1 MTGTELH
8 RLFQALSDAGG
19 PLSGISYSALTV
31 PGSGGHMV
39 ALSATGM
46 PGLLIQTAAEG
57 SRPTRIQLSGL
68 NASFGVACT
77 VAIDGSAP
85 QKRDI
90 SILECTAPEEVRP
103 IFAEIG
109 GSFLRLLGE
118 RPTMAQTAAA
128 VTRFAA
134 IFASL
139 TRPSRQSV
147 TGLIGELMLLAL
159 SSNVSAAIACWRARQ
174 TDHFDFVAPDA
185 RVECKASSSG
195 MRLHSLSWEQCNPPP
210 GPALVASVFVDS
222 AGGGTSV
229 RELLAR
235 IEGRLSASPEAAIRL
250 RETVAAT
257 MGAALRSCL
266 DVRFDEAVC
275 HASLQWFDLREVP
288 AIRGELPD
296 GISSLRFTSN
306 LGVASPIHPSAL
318 EGTRLSALVPTG

>member
-1 MTGTELH
+1 MTGIELH
-8 RLFQALSDAGG
+8 RLFQALSDASDPQGG
-19 PLSGISYSALTV
+19 VGYSALTV

-46 PGLLIQTAAEG
+46 PGLLIQTVPG
-57 SRPTRIQLSGL
+57 GTKPPRIQLSGL

-77 VAIDGSAP
+77 VAVDGSAP
-85 QKRDI
+85 QERSI
-90 SILECTAPEEVRP
+90 SILECTAPEEIRP

-118 RPTMAQTAAA
+118 NPTMVQTAAA

-159 SSNVSAAIACWRARQ
+159 SSDASAAINCWRASQ

-210 GPALVASVFVDS
+210 GPALVASLFVDS

-235 IEGRLSASPEAAIRL
+235 IENRLSATPEAAARL

-257 MGAALRSCL
+257 MGAALRPCL

-275 HASLQWFDLREVP
+275 HASLQWFDLRDVP
-288 AIRGELPD
+288 AIRGEMPA
-296 GISSLRFTSN
+296 GISSVRFTSN
-306 LGVASPIHPSAL
+306 LGAAAPTHPSAL
-318 EGTRLSALVPTG
+318 EGTHLRALIPIS

>member
-1 MTGTELH
+1 
-8 RLFQALSDAGG
+8 
-19 PLSGISYSALTV
+19 
-31 PGSGGHMV
+31 MV
-39 ALSATGM
+39 ALSSTGM
-46 PGLLIQTAAEG
+46 PALLIQTATGG
-57 SRPTRIQLSGL
+57 SKPSRIQLSGL
-68 NASFGVACT
+68 NASFGVACS
-77 VAIDGSAP
+77 VAVDGSTP
-85 QKRDI
+85 QERDI
-90 SILECTAPEEVRP
+90 SILECTAPEEMRP

-109 GSFLRLLGE
+109 GSFMRLLGE
-118 RPTMAQTAAA
+118 HPTMAQTAAA

-159 SSNVSAAIACWRARQ
+159 SSNVSEAIACWRVSP
-174 TDHFDFVAPDA
+174 TDHFDFVAPDS

-235 IEGRLSASPEAAIRL
+235 IEGRLSSSPEAAARL

-257 MGAALRSCL
+257 MGATLRSCL

-296 GISSLRFTSN
+296 GINGLRFTSN
-306 LGVASPIHPSAL
+306 LGIASPIHPLAL
-318 EGTRLSALVPTG
+318 EGTRLNALFPAR

>member
-1 MTGTELH
+1 LTGTELH
-8 RLFQALSDAGG
+8 RLFKALTDAAC
-19 PLSGISYSALTV
+19 PPSGVGYSALTV

-46 PGLLIQTAAEG
+46 PALLIQTAAG
-57 SRPTRIQLSGL
+57 GTKPSRIQLSGL
-68 NASFGVACT
+68 NALFGVACNLA
-77 VAIDGSAP
+77 VDGSTP
-85 QKRDI
+85 QERNI
-90 SILECTAPEEVRP
+90 SILECTAPEEMRL

-118 RPTMAQTAAA
+118 HPTMAQTAAA

-147 TGLIGELMLLAL
+147 TGLIGELMLLVL
-159 SSNVSAAIACWRARQ
+159 SSNVSETIMCWRASQ

-210 GPALVASVFVDS
+210 GPALVASLFVDS

-235 IEGRLSASPEAAIRL
+235 IEGRLGASPEAAARL

-257 MGAALRSCL
+257 MGVALRGCL

-275 HASLQWFDLREVP
+275 HASLQWFDLRQVP

-306 LGVASPIHPSAL
+306 LGFASPVDPSVL
-318 EGTRLSALVPTG
+318 ERTHLRALVPSG

>member
-1 MTGTELH
+1 MTGLELQ
-8 RLFQALSDAGG
+8 RLFQALSDAGSPQG
-19 PLSGISYSALTV
+19 GVGYSALTV

-46 PGLLIQTAAEG
+46 PGLLIQTAAG
-57 SRPTRIQLSGL
+57 GTKPLRVQLSGL

-77 VAIDGSAP
+77 VAIDGAAP
-85 QKRDI
+85 QERNV
-90 SILECTAPEEVRP
+90 SILECTAPAEARP
-103 IFAEIG
+103 IFAEFG

-118 RPTMAQTAAA
+118 RPTMAQTAMA
-128 VTRFAA
+128 VSRFAA

-139 TRPSRQSV
+139 TRPTRQSV
-147 TGLIGELMLLAL
+147 TGLIGELMLLVL
-159 SSNVSAAIACWRARQ
+159 SSDVSAAINCWRASQ

-210 GPALVASVFVDS
+210 GPALVASLFVDS

-229 RELLAR
+229 RELMAR
-235 IEGRLSASPEAAIRL
+235 IEDHLVENPEAATRL

-257 MGAALRSCL
+257 MGIALRPCL
-266 DVRFDEAVC
+266 DVRFDEAVAR
-275 HASLQWFDLREVP
+275 ASLQWFDLRDVP

-296 GISSLRFTSN
+296 GISGLRFTSN
-306 LGVASPIHPSAL
+306 FGITPPINPTAL
-318 EGTRLSALVPTG
+318 EGTRLNALIPRG